1 MRRTMEFDPVI
12 LRYDGLDADRHLVDL
27 GQVAV
32 SLQGAAQ
39 LIGSAGSAIMTGQY
53 ARRAPA
59 LSIRVYAGIPRD
71 GCWELPAIIAPVA
84 PVAGIMFP
92 QIAEI
97 GKRAATKAVTAA
109 VNYVVAK
116 VSGQSNDVKRTLDS
130 LDKAVSE
137 LGQTARHGYDAL
149 ERMAAQQRPAAR
161 NLVVPIGQSCRVIYV
176 GNMDDGAIAIDSS
189 VRSAIDAPEPVEI
202 IETSSYEIF
211 ISELDTKNRTCK
223 FSLHDDDPEHR
234 LIGEITDPVIQAA
247 HNPYLEAFAAQR
259 WIVVLGKA
267 QIKDGE
273 MEKLFISDVTSPKL
287 LTG

>member
-1 MRRTMEFDPVI
+1 MEFDPVI

-39 LIGSAGSAIMTGQY
+39 LIGSASSAMMTGQY
-53 ARRAPA
+53 AKRSPA
-59 LSIRVYAGIPRD
+59 LSVRVYAGIARD
-71 GCWELPAIIAPVA
+71 GCWELPAIIVPVA
-84 PVAGIMFP
+84 PVAAAMFP
-92 QIAEI
+92 PIAEI

-130 LDKAVSE
+130 LDRAVAE
-137 LGQTARHGYDAL
+137 LGQTARYGYDAL

-161 NLVVPIGQSCRVIYV
+161 NLVVPIGQTCSVIYL
-176 GNMDDGAIAIDSS
+176 GSKDDGAIPIDS
-189 VRSAIDAPEPVEI
+189 VTRAAIDAPDPLEI
-202 IETSSYEIF
+202 TDTASYEIF
-211 ISELDTKNRTCK
+211 ISELDHKNRTCK
-223 FSLHDDDPEHR
+223 FSLRNDDDPDHR
-234 LIGEITDPVIQAA
+234 ISGEITDPVIQAA

-259 WIVVLGKA
+259 WLTVLGKA

-273 MEKLFISDVTSPKL
+273 MEKLFISDASAQKL
-287 LTG
+287 LAG